1 MGDTSMT
8 ETANYEAL
16 KLENQ
21 LCFPLYACARQVV
34 RLYTPYLNEL
44 GITYTQYITLMVL
57 WEKGDVP
64 IKELTKALYL
74 DTGTMTPLLRKMEQ
88 NGLITRTR
96 SKEDERVVTISLTDK
111 GWALRD
117 KAVSIPSTVGSCIDL
132 PQEDAHQLYQTL
144 YQILNAL

>member
-1 MGDTSMT
+1 MTDTHK
-8 ETANYEAL
+8 YDAL

-21 LCFPLYACARQVV
+21 LCFPLYAASRQIV
-34 RLYTPYLNEL
+34 RMYTPYLNEL

-64 IKELTKALYL
+64 IKELTKTLYL

-96 SKEDERVVTISLTDK
+96 SKEDERSVVISLTEK
-111 GWALRD
+111 GHALRD
-117 KAVSIPSTVGSCIDL
+117 DALAVPQAVGSCIDL
-132 PQEDAHQLYQTL
+132 NPADAQKMYELLYQL
-144 YQILNAL
+144 LK

>member
-1 MGDTSMT
+1 MTDTQK
-8 ETANYEAL
+8 YDAL

-21 LCFPLYACARQVV
+21 LCFPLYAASRQIV
-34 RLYTPYLNEL
+34 RMYTPYLNEL

-64 IKELTKALYL
+64 VKELTKTLYL

-96 SKEDERVVTISLTDK
+96 SKEDERSVVISLTEK
-111 GWALRD
+111 GLALRED
-117 KAVSIPSTVGSCIDL
+117 ALAVPQAVGSCIDL
-132 PQEDAHQLYQTL
+132 APADAQKLYGLLYQL
-144 YQILNAL
+144 MK

>member
-1 MGDTSMT
+1 MSKTSTM
-8 ETANYEAL
+8 ETASYEAL

-21 LCFPLYACARQVV
+21 FCFPLYACARQVV

-111 GWALRD
+111 GWALRE
-117 KAVSIPSTVGSCIDL
+117 KAASIPAAVGSCIDL
-132 PQEDAHQLYQTL
+132 PQEDAQKLYQTL

>member
-1 MGDTSMT
+1 MSDS
-8 ETANYEAL
+8 AKYDVL
-16 KLENQ
+16 KLDNQ
-21 LCFPLYACARQVV
+21 ICFPLYACARQVV

-64 IKELTKALYL
+64 IKELTRALYL

-96 SKEDERVVTISLTDK
+96 SKEDERVVTISLTEQ

-117 KAVSIPSTVGSCIDL
+117 KAVNIPSTVGSCIEL
-132 PQEDAHQLYQTL
+132 PPDEAVQLYQTL
-144 YQILNAL
+144 HKILKAF